1 MTNLRLDTD
10 SPILQTRL
18 ATAADLPALVSIHKR
33 AYSCRHFTAL
43 LPDHTLSAYYRCF
56 LSDGAEISLA
66 TYCDNILGFAV
77 YGLSI
82 PARIATFKRA
92 ASRDIFI
99 TSIRHPATAARK
111 FLTALQA
118 RLSSQ
123 HAPLPAD
130 FLLLSIAVAQPGR
143 GVGTHL
149 LRQLAV
155 TAKSRQ
161 QSSVG
166 LYVNVDNTHAINVY
180 LASGF
185 VIRHYHCGQF
195 YMEKNLEL

>member
-1 MTNLRLDTD
+1 MTNLRLDND

-18 ATAADLPALVSIHKR
+18 ATVTDLPALVSIHKL
-33 AYSCRHFTAL
+33 AYSRRHFTAL
-43 LPDHTLSAYYRCF
+43 LPDRTLAAYYSCF

-66 TYCDNILGFAV
+66 THFGDILGFAV

-82 PARIATFKRA
+82 PARIATFKRSA
-92 ASRDIFI
+92 ARDIFI
-99 TSIRHPATAARK
+99 SSIRHPATAARK

-130 FLLLSIAVAQPGR
+130 FLLLSIAVAKPGH
-143 GVGTHL
+143 GVGTYL
-149 LRQLAV
+149 LRQLNVKAR
-155 TAKSRQ
+155 SRQ
-161 QSSVG
+161 QASVG
-166 LYVNVDNTHAINVY
+166 LYVNVDNIAAINVY
-180 LASGF
+180 FSSGY
-185 VIRHYHCGQF
+185 VIRYYHCGQF